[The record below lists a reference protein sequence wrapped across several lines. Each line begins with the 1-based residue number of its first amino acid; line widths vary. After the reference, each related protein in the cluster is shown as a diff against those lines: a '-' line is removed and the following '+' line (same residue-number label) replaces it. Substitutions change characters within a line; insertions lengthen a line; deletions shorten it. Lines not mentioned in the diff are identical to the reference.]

1 MKTAN
6 IVPTN
11 DSLIDLDE
19 LVNNLQNLSD
29 FIIQELQEFILS

>member
-19 LVNNLQNLSD
+19 QVNYLQNLSD